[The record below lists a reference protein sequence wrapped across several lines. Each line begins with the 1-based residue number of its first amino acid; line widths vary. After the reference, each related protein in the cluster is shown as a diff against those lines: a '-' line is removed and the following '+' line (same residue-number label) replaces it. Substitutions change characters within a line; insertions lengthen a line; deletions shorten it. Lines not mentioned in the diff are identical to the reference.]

1 MARNFSLLKP
11 SRENVLDDC
20 KINVENF
27 IMQNTVWNK
36 DKYDTLNE
44 PYDYYSLMH
53 YATMFDCSKNGKP
66 IFRPKVEGIDVNKIG
81 NGLFI
86 QELSPLD
93 IRGIKKVYKCPL

>member
-1 MARNFSLLKP
+1 
-11 SRENVLDDC
+11 
-20 KINVENF
+20 
-27 IMQNTVWNK
+27 MQNTVWNK
-36 DKYDTLNE
+36 DAYDTLNE

-53 YATMFDCSKNGKP
+53 YATMFTCSKNGKP
-66 IFRPKVEGIDVNKIG
+66 IYRPKVEGIDVNKIG